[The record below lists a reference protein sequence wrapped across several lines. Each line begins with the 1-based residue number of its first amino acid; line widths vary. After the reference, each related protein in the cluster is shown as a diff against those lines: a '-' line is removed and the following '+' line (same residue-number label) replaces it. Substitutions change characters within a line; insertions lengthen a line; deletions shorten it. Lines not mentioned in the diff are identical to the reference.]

1 METQLDLK
9 TKKRG
14 GEKLGPVHL
23 GMLVLSTA
31 LLTLAAIF
39 LIADLNWLGVI
50 AMILGIAVRAMD
62 TRL

>member
-1 METQLDLK
+1 METQLELK

-23 GMLVLSTA
+23 GMLLLSTL
-31 LLTLAAIF
+31 LLTVAAIF
-39 LIADLNWLGVI
+39 LIAGMNWVGII
-50 AMILGIAVRAMD
+50 AMILGIAVRVID